1 MISRLESAGLCLLVL
16 YFAFH
21 AFAGEQGLG
30 KWSDA
35 QAELSEKQREYNDI
49 RKDIELLRADI
60 ARLTP
65 GSVDP
70 DFVEAL
76 ARDKLAFVYP
86 HEYVLILPN
95 ESSAE

>member
-1 MISRLESAGLCLLVL
+1 MISRLESAGLCLLIL

-35 QAELSEKQREYNDI
+35 QSALSEKQAEYTEI
-49 RKDIELLRADI
+49 KKEISRLQADI
-60 ARLTP
+60 TRLTP
-65 GSVDP
+65 GSVDR

-76 ARDKLAFVYP
+76 ARDKLSFVYP
-86 HEYVLILPN
+86 HEYVLIST
-95 ESSAE
+95 ETSAN